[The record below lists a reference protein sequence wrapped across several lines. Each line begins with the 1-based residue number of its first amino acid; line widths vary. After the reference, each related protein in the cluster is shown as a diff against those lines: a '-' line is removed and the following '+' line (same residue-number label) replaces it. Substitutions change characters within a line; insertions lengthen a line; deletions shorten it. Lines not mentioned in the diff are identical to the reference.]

1 MILGFV
7 LILPPAVWFLHR
19 MWAQMSMGLGSRAW
33 MCGCSGMLL
42 CQGLFR
48 HFGSIFG
55 CSCPAAFKPNVVF
68 SLLLSEI
75 PVSLPLPHTPNNS
88 RPALRMVAR
97 THFYIPS
104 PPQPALPFPFFLSF
118 LHLCTFK
125 LFLFI
130 QTLRFCYAPLSR
142 SGALV

>member
-68 SLLLSEI
+68 SLL
-75 PVSLPLPHTPNNS
+75 SLCPFPTPQTIAALPCGWWQEHTFIFFSPPP
-88 RPALRMVAR
+88 PAL
-97 THFYIPS
+97 S
-104 PPQPALPFPFFLSF
+104 FPFFLSF